1 MTKEEKKRVFSKLK
15 SETFLKST
23 NWNEIHLYY
32 FRKKNGAWALIS
44 RGDPS
49 IEKARME
56 LEVCWS
62 TNEFTWRE
70 ISELEASCLHYWYEG
85 V

>member
-1 MTKEEKKRVFSKLK
+1 MTKEEKNKLFSELK

-49 IEKARME
+49 ISKARME
-56 LEVCWS
+56 LEVRWS

>member
-1 MTKEEKKRVFSKLK
+1 MTKEEKNKLLL
-15 SETFLKST
+15 ELGAQTFLDST
-23 NWNEIHLYY
+23 NYNQIFHYY

-49 IEKARME
+49 ISKARME
-56 LEVCWS
+56 LEIHWP

>member
-1 MTKEEKKRVFSKLK
+1 MTKEEKNKLFSELK

-44 RGDPS
+44 RGDPNIS
-49 IEKARME
+49 KARME
-56 LEVCWS
+56 LEVHWP
-62 TNEFTWRE
+62 TNESRWRE